1 MKHPILYAA
10 LSVLLLTGCVRSDV
24 TRFHNLPKWGGG
36 KTILIVPSDPAHNGS
51 IEFNTYAQIVA
62 GYFQKN
68 GYVVVPPN
76 APNKDFIAVFTY
88 SMGQGQTGVRS
99 TPVYGKTGGGTTTYY
114 TNYYGGYA
122 GSSYTPPT
130 RGVVGSRTFSY
141 TTYET
146 MVRVDIFDAKKS
158 TKDRPFKVFEGVAKS
173 HDSGGQLSV
182 VMPAMIGALFTN
194 FPGESGKTERFRGD
208 KNY

>member
-1 MKHPILYAA
+1 MKHPILCAA
-10 LSVLLLTGCVRSDV
+10 LSVLILAGCASVRSDV

-88 SMGQGQTGVRS
+88 SMGEGQSGVGS

-114 TNYYGGYA
+114 NYYGGYA
-122 GSSYTPPT
+122 GSSYTRPT
-130 RGVVGSRTFSY
+130 RGIVGSRTFSY
-141 TTYET
+141 PTYET
-146 MVRVDIFDAKKS
+146 MVWVDIFDAKKS
-158 TKDRPFKVFEGVAKS
+158 TTDRPFKVFEGVAKS
-173 HDSGGQLSV
+173 QDKGGQLSV
-182 VMPAMIGALFTN
+182 VMPAMIEALFTN
-194 FPGESGKTERFRGD
+194 FPGESGKTERVRGARD
-208 KNY
+208 